1 LKSPTRA
8 REAPSTARKVARVD
22 GNAARLARQGLN
34 RARWAGL
41 AASRR
46 PRIAK
51 SAGRARGA
59 PTTLVGKSARRTR
72 RATQLA
78 CGGLNLTRWTRRTAR
93 PALKCP
99 RRVFLLSAQMCTTSS
114 NLGERLEVPGHLGI
128 TGQAVGAAE
137 LLVTRNGRI
146 QCRLIDSGALGAK
159 RTRTA
164 RYALANAPAV
174 GRTQSSRRTR
184 RALESASHNPGVGPA
199 PTSAG
204 RRRSAKLAVLLRV
217 FGSGGNEGVAGL
229 LYGSRRRHTGRQ
241 QQQQQ
246 QRAQREHPGR
256 EHFAAAKTP
265 RALLPAERN
274 SPCHD
279 SSRTDLTLPPACR

>member
-1 LKSPTRA
+1 MKSPTGA

-34 RARWAGL
+34 RARGAGL

-51 SAGRARGA
+51 SAGRTRRA

-78 CGGLNLTRWTRRTAR
+78 CGGLDLASRARCTTR
-93 PALKCP
+93 PALKSS
-99 RRVFLLSAQMCTTSS
+99 RRVFLLSAQMRTTSS

-128 TGQAVGAAE
+128 TGQAVCAAE
-137 LLVTRNGRI
+137 LLITRNGRI

-159 RTRTA
+159 RARTA

-174 GRTQSSRRTR
+174 GRAQCARRTG

-204 RRRSAKLAVLLRV
+204 RRRSAELAVLLRI
-217 FGSGGNEGVAGL
+217 FGSGRNEGVAGL

-241 QQQQQ
+241 QQQQ
-246 QRAQREHPGR
+246 RAQREHPGR
-256 EHFAAAKTP
+256 QHFAARENPTDAASCRTKQSLP
-265 RALLPAERN
+265 RQPEARAHTAPRL
-274 SPCHD
+274 
-279 SSRTDLTLPPACR
+279 